1 MPHDPTHTEPT
12 MTQIMFSRR
21 TFAAVTVLAGA
32 SVTVSRLWAQPRLEK
47 VKVTIAAAGKGSFYH
62 LPLIIADQLG
72 YFSAEGLDV
81 DLVDFESGSAALQ
94 TAPLD
99 STDIISGAYEN
110 TLKLQVTGQSYQS
123 FILQGRAPA
132 ISMGLSLR
140 VLPHY
145 RTPADLKGMKI
156 GVSTPGS
163 PTHMVANLMLSRGG
177 LSPSD
182 VTFLEVGTGHGALS
196 ALRNGQIDVLSNVD
210 PVMTILEQKGE
221 IRLIADTRTLKD
233 TINVFGGPMPS
244 GCLYAPSGFIQKNP
258 NTVQAVAY
266 AIAHALKWLQTA
278 GPLDILRA
286 VPQSFLLGDRALYL
300 AAFHKV
306 REAISPDGMMSDYAP
321 RHVARVLA
329 GFDPSIRLEKIEL
342 SKTFTNEFAKKAK
355 DRFKA

>member
-1 MPHDPTHTEPT
+1 MMQT
-12 MTQIMFSRR
+12 MFSRR
-21 TFAAVTVLAGA
+21 RFAAVTALAGA

-47 VKVTIAAAGKGSFYH
+47 VKVTIAAGGKGSFHH
-62 LPLIIADQLG
+62 LPLAIADQLG

-81 DLVDFESGSAALQ
+81 DLVDLEGDSAALQ
-94 TAPLD
+94 AVAPD
-99 STDIISGAYEN
+99 SADIISGAYEN
-110 TLKLQVTGQSYQS
+110 TLKLQATGQSYKS

-140 VLPHY
+140 ASSHY
-145 RTPADLKGMKI
+145 RTPADLKGMKV
-156 GVSTPGS
+156 GVSVPGS
-163 PTHMVANLMLSRGG
+163 PTHMVANLMLARGG
-177 LSPSD
+177 LRPSD
-182 VTFLEVGTGHGALS
+182 VTFIQVGTAQGALS
-196 ALRNGQIDVLSNVD
+196 ALRSGQIDVLSNVD

-221 IRLIADTRTLKD
+221 VRLIADTRTLKG
-233 TINVFGGPMPS
+233 TIDVFGGPMPS
-244 GCLYAPSGFIQKNP
+244 GCLYASSGFIQKNP
-258 NTVQAVAY
+258 NTVQAVTY

-278 GPLDILRA
+278 GPLDILRT

-306 REAISPDGMMSDYAP
+306 RDAISPDGMMADYAP

-329 GFDPSIRLEKIEL
+329 DFDPLTRLEKIEF